1 MCKEKVVK
9 VFVSCVLILMLSLLS
24 LPVFATAAAETSL
37 VLAFQERKHLNPLST
52 FDFSGQA
59 IMSLVYRGLFMIDD
73 QEMLRKDL
81 AAEAMWSADHLALYI
96 SLRKDESFSH
106 KEPLHAEDAAYSILY
121 YRFYLEQY
129 LATEGYGLY
138 AFQSLSA
145 GDDTSALTSL
155 SPADF
160 VPSRFITFR
169 DSSESSADDWQES
182 LLASGDPDSEDKP
195 TAFTM
200 TDQAEYF
207 SFLETDPYGQNAL
220 RTIRLI
226 EVIDDS
232 SFVIY
237 LEEHAERLP
246 WVLCLP
252 LIPKEYT
259 ESFSLDPIP
268 GIGPY
273 IMEMRPV
280 SPPLSEKQATE
291 EEEADTFSEALE
303 KSTLETDL
311 PEGDFQSEDAKDSEV
326 TAKEPEEAGDEGEQE
341 ENIEE
346 ESIEI
351 KELYLLPSSRSKR
364 NIRELK
370 VEAFPS
376 FDLALTAYTEGR
388 IDVLLVEKEI
398 FHNMALQ
405 QNIHTVAQETREF
418 YFLLSGHSPSFIF
431 SDINLCK
438 QFRHAMALTTKN
450 NPLKSQLPFPH
461 SLRDWR
467 RKYAV
472 YEQDASI
479 PSADW
484 QNLKERIKDE
494 KIVLAAVS
502 NGFNR
507 EIMSDVKR
515 LFTNLGARPELV
527 WLSEEEYV
535 AFAQRGEYDFLLG
548 CVNLSYPTDYRTLNI
563 ELGKISSEFTFFSN
577 YFTQEGL
584 LSPGFFY
591 QWDIEDSG
599 LSADAIRNSYR
610 SIHEMIEDIR
620 VFELF
625 FAQQGLLLSSRVQG
639 TISSPAYAPYRNIE
653 ELSLWE

>member
-1 MCKEKVVK
+1 MCKKKVVK
-9 VFVSCVLILMLSLLS
+9 VFVTCGLILILSLLS
-24 LPVFATAAAETSL
+24 LPVFSTAAEETSL
-37 VLAFQERKHLNPLST
+37 VLAFLDRQHLNPLST

-81 AAEAMWSADHLALYI
+81 AAEAMWSDNHLALYI

-129 LATEGYGLY
+129 LASKGYGLY
-138 AFQSLSA
+138 AHQPLPV
-145 GDDTSALTSL
+145 GDEFPAPASL

-160 VPSRFITFR
+160 LPSHFITFR
-169 DSSESSADDWQES
+169 DSSEPIADDWQES
-182 LLASGDPDSEDKP
+182 LPASGDPDSEDGP

-200 TDQAEYF
+200 TEQAEYF

-220 RTIRLI
+220 RAIRLI
-226 EVIDDS
+226 EVIDES

-259 ESFSLDPIP
+259 EKFSLDPIP

-273 IMEMRPV
+273 VMEMRPV
-280 SPPLSEKQATE
+280 SSPLSGNQAIE
-291 EEEADTFSEALE
+291 E
-303 KSTLETDL
+303 
-311 PEGDFQSEDAKDSEV
+311 DSEV
-326 TAKEPEEAGDEGEQE
+326 TTKLPEESGDEGEPEEDVGEGEEDAGAGEGEKESQE
-341 ENIEE
+341 T
-346 ESIEI
+346 
-351 KELYLLPSSRSKR
+351 KVLYLLPSSRSKR
-364 NIRELK
+364 NISELK

-376 FDLALTAYTEGR
+376 FDSALTAYTEGQ

-418 YFLLSGHSPSFIF
+418 YFLLSGHSPNYIF
-431 SDINLCK
+431 SDINLCR

-461 SLRDWR
+461 SMRDWR

-472 YEQDASI
+472 YYQDTGI
-479 PSADW
+479 PTSDW
-484 QNLKERIKDE
+484 HNLKAEIKDE

-515 LFTNLGARPELV
+515 LFTNLGARPELI
-527 WLSEEEYV
+527 WLSEDEYA
-535 AFAQRGEYDFLLG
+535 AFAQRGEYDFLLA
-548 CVNLSYPTDYRTLNI
+548 CVELSYPTDYRTLNI
-563 ELGKISSEFTFFSN
+563 ELGKISSQFTFFSN

-591 QWDIEDSG
+591 QWDLEDSG
-599 LSADAIRNSYR
+599 LSADTIRNSYR
-610 SIHEMIEDIR
+610 SIYEMIEDIR
-620 VFELF
+620 IFELF
-625 FAQQGLLLSSRVQG
+625 FARQGLLLSSRVRG